1 LELTLQRNYI
11 TGDGT
16 LSRNKRKHSSG
27 ELLVELEKP
36 VHGIHSSL
44 VLHMHVVSCLF
55 TPLQAIA
62 QIEEGVLDVKKSGI
76 GAFWRRRH
84 KLGWS
89 AWLRCNRLCVIA
101 FTMHEGVSASPSL
114 DLAQTYKVTALEVAI
129 AVLEL
134 PERRIRIS
142 CVKYIAFFV
151 KAVHIQ
157 LSYK

>member
-1 LELTLQRNYI
+1 
-11 TGDGT
+11 
-16 LSRNKRKHSSG
+16 
-27 ELLVELEKP
+27 
-36 VHGIHSSL
+36 
-44 VLHMHVVSCLF
+44 MHVVSCLF

-89 AWLRCNRLCVIA
+89 AWLRCNRLCVITL
-101 FTMHEGVSASPSL
+101 TMHEGMSAGPSL
-114 DLAQTYKVTALEVAI
+114 DLAQTYKVATLEVAI

-142 CVKYIAFFV
+142 CVKYIAFYPEV
-151 KAVHIQ
+151 SMCDSKQ
-157 LSYK
+157 SL